1 MSIILDTHVWWWAV
15 SEPDKLSERVREKI
29 NVVSASQ
36 RFAASISLWEFVMM
50 TVKGRISLAIS
61 PSEWFAHT
69 IKAGY
74 LGILPL
80 TADIAIEACR
90 LPGNFHKDPADRIIT
105 ATARKYNALLI
116 TKDRKILEY
125 PGVKSLW

>member
-1 MSIILDTHVWWWAV
+1 M